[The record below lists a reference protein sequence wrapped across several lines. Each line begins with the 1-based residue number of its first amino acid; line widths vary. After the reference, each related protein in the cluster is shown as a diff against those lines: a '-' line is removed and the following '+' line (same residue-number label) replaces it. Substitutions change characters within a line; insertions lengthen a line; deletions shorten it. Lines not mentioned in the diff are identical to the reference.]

1 MPATADCS
9 SRESRFRNSIEKYES
24 KFPEDLGE
32 YRFGPKDIGKISGNM
47 SNVEHTINDLHD
59 ILEAYYKVARKR
71 FVDVMCMQAADHYL
85 VNGQTSPLRIFS
97 PAFVNKLSA
106 EDLDKIAGETELVRK
121 KRAKLLHDIEVLEKG
136 RRILL

>member
-1 MPATADCS
+1 MK
-9 SRESRFRNSIEKYES
+9 KYES
-24 KFPEDLGE
+24 PFADEIGVYRIGREDL
-32 YRFGPKDIGKISGNM
+32 GKISGNM

-85 VNGQTSPLRIFS
+85 VNGQSSPLRIFS
-97 PAFVNKLSA
+97 PAFVNRLSA

-136 RRILL
+136 RKILM

>member
-1 MPATADCS
+1 MQ
-9 SRESRFRNSIEKYES
+9 KYES
-24 KFPEDLGE
+24 QFCDENGVYRFRREDLGN
-32 YRFGPKDIGKISGNM
+32 ISGNM

-59 ILEAYYKVARKR
+59 NLEAYYKVARKR

-97 PAFVNKLSA
+97 PAFVNKLSPK
-106 EDLDKIAGETELVRK
+106 DLDNIAGETELVRK

-136 RRILL
+136 RKILM